1 MSCFLH
7 LRLAG
12 GLIDIARAIRVLKR
26 YSVVQPRF
34 SMAREGPLEVAT
46 VSGTLPDPRH
56 SAGLAEALA
65 RIPGVLEAVVSR
77 DDGALA
83 AFHYA
88 APRATSRRR
97 A

>member
-1 MSCFLH
+1 MNCLLH

-12 GLIDIARAIRVLKR
+12 GLIGVAKAMRILKR
-26 YSVVQPRF
+26 YSILEPRV
-34 SMAREGPLEVAT
+34 SMAREGVHEVAT
-46 VSGTLPDPRH
+46 VSGTLTDPRR
-56 SAGLAEALA
+56 SVGLAEALA
-65 RIPGVLEAVVSR
+65 RVPGVLEAVISR

-88 APRATSRRR
+88 PRRASRRR